1 MTRRGRYA
9 AAAAVLFVVEVLIAL
24 FVRDAFV
31 RPYGGDILVT
41 VLLCCLVR
49 ALSPKTVPHLPVL
62 VFTFAV
68 SVELLQAAGI
78 ASLIPAGWTV
88 VRIAVGGVFSWGDL
102 LCYALGAFLFFLC
115 ERTAGR
121 LRSGKKQ
128 GQNR

>member
-1 MTRRGRYA
+1 MKKRLPYII
-9 AAAAVLFVVEVLIAL
+9 AAVILFVAEIILGLYVKDDFI
-24 FVRDAFV
+24 

-62 VFTFAV
+62 VFAFAV

-88 VRIAVGGVFSWGDL
+88 VRIAVGGVFSWMDL
-102 LCYALGAFLFFLC
+102 FCYALGSCLFFLC
-115 ERTAGR
+115 EHAADR

-128 GQNR
+128 CQNR

>member
-62 VFTFAV
+62 VFAFAV

-88 VRIAVGGVFSWGDL
+88 VRIAVGGVFSWMDL
-102 LCYALGAFLFFLC
+102 FCYALGLGLFFLC
-115 ERTAGR
+115 ERAAGR